1 MQDSLPIWLGVGG
14 TPKSFARA
22 GALGLPLMVAIIG
35 GEPRRFRPLIDLYRE
50 TGRQHGH
57 SADKPEGDD
66 GCRQGARWPPM
77 TRASFDAQRG
87 PDGALLIG
95 SPHEVVD
102 KILRHA
108 EALGGISRI
117 SFQMNVASLPQ
128 AKMMRAID
136 AIGAGVA
143 PTLHQAD
150 PTRTTRARS
159 TATTLEP
166 SCSASS
172 VC

>member
-1 MQDSLPIWLGVGG
+1 MLGYVGQ
-14 TPKSFARA
+14 TTQEA
-22 GALGLPLMVAIIG
+22 
-35 GEPRRFRPLIDLYRE
+35 
-50 TGRQHGH
+50 
-57 SADKPEGDD
+57 ADTFFPGYAKAMTDVGKERG
-66 GCRQGARWPPM
+66 WPPM

-95 SPHEVVD
+95 SPDEVVD

-150 PTRTTRARS
+150 QTRRTR
-159 TATTLEP
+159 EQQ
-166 SCSASS
+166 SS
-172 VC
+172 GVG

>member
-1 MQDSLPIWLGVGG
+1 
-14 TPKSFARA
+14 
-22 GALGLPLMVAIIG
+22 
-35 GEPRRFRPLIDLYRE
+35 
-50 TGRQHGH
+50 
-57 SADKPEGDD
+57 
-66 GCRQGARWPPM
+66 M

-95 SPHEVVD
+95 SPDEVVD

-143 PTLHQAD
+143 PALHQAD
-150 PTRTTRARS
+150 PTRTTR
-159 TATTLEP
+159 EQQ
-166 SCSASS
+166 SS
-172 VC
+172 GVGIAENGAVPLA